1 MSKEPVLSVEEL
13 AVNYPSTGAGIEA
26 VSFRIAR
33 GEVLGLLGESGSGKS
48 TVCNAILGLLDQS
61 AVRIR
66 GSIRLG
72 DIEINSLSWHQRE
85 KINGK
90 QIGII
95 LQNPMASFN
104 PYMKIKGH
112 FVETLCTHLSCGRRD
127 AVLLGLEALKL
138 TGLKDEKRIMNSYPF
153 QLSGGMLQ
161 RVMIA
166 IAVSLN
172 PVLLIADEP
181 TTALDDSNQRIIMEL
196 LAKIM
201 KEFCPAML
209 LVSHDLKVMEQLA
222 DRLIVLK
229 DGQVRERG
237 STAGLLHNPAD
248 DYTRE
253 LLAAVRKLEVE
264 RCWK

>member
-1 MSKEPVLSVEEL
+1 MNREPVLSVEEL
-13 AVNYPSTGAGIEA
+13 AVYYTSSGLGIEDI
-26 VSFRIAR
+26 SFSIVR

-95 LQNPMASFN
+95 LQNPMSSFN

-112 FVETLCTHLSCGRRD
+112 FVETLCTHLSCSRRD
-127 AVLLGLEALKL
+127 AVRLGMEALKL

-161 RVMIA
+161 RIMIA

-181 TTALDDSNQRIIMEL
+181 TTALDDSNQKIILEL
-196 LAKIM
+196 LTKIM

-209 LVSHDLKVMEQLA
+209 LVSHDIKVMEQLA

-253 LLAAVRKLEVE
+253 LLAAIRKLEVG

>member
-1 MSKEPVLSVEEL
+1 MSKETVLSVEEL
-13 AVNYPSTGAGIEA
+13 AVYYISSGASIETI
-26 VSFRIAR
+26 SFSIAR

-48 TVCNAILGLLDQS
+48 TVCNAILGLLDQK
-61 AVRIR
+61 AVRVR

-72 DIEINSLSWHQRE
+72 DIQIRNLSWHQRK

-112 FVETLCTHLSCGRRD
+112 FMETLCAHLSCSRQK
-127 AVLLGLEALKL
+127 AVQLGLDALKL

-166 IAVSLN
+166 VAVSLN

-181 TTALDDSNQRIIMEL
+181 TTALDESNQNIIIEL
-196 LAKIM
+196 LAKIVT
-201 KEFCPAML
+201 EYRPALL
-209 LVSHDLKVMEQLA
+209 LVSHDIKVMERLA

-229 DGQVRERG
+229 EGQVRERG
-237 STAGLLHNPAD
+237 STAGLLHNPVD

-253 LLAAVRKLEVE
+253 LLAAVRKLEAKQ
-264 RCWK
+264 CWK